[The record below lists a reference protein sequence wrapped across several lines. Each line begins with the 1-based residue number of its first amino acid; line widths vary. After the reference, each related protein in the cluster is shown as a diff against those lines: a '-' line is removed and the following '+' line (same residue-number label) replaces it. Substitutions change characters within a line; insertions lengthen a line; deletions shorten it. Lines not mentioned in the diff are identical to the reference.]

1 MRLTLF
7 SRLILGYL
15 AVFALVIAVGIY
27 ALRELERFDD
37 ITQSILDRENR
48 ILEYEKKLSDSFLSQ
63 VRYERKFVI
72 AKDQALY
79 REFLKFKG
87 DFESNLNE
95 ASGIGDPNLEALFDR
110 VKEDYQR
117 YRDLFEKETVQ
128 IRANREYPQG
138 WYNREKNQIT
148 DRILELLGQV
158 QAERQLG
165 TYRKVRELADAGA
178 RARDTALTITI
189 ASLLFILILSL
200 LIARS
205 ITKPISILK
214 SKTREIASGRF
225 EGDLKLS
232 SPPEMGELAASFN
245 FMCRKLSELDK
256 MKSDFFAAMSHELR
270 TPLTSIKEGTGLLL
284 EGVGGATTDKQRKLL
299 TILAEESNRLI
310 GLVNSLLDLSKME
323 AGMMNYSFEKAS
335 LAPLIKKA
343 VGEITPLIEAKGIQL
358 ETEVAAGLPAV
369 KVDRERI
376 LQALRNLIGNA
387 VKFTPKAGHII
398 VAARPTTGKVEV
410 SVRDTGPGIP
420 AENLKTIFD
429 KFHQANSGG
438 AFSANGSGLGLA
450 IAKHIIVS
458 HGGEIWAENHPD
470 QGSTFIFVLPC

>member
-15 AVFALVIAVGIY
+15 AVFALVIAVSLY
-27 ALRELERFDD
+27 ALRELRRFDD
-37 ITQSILDRENR
+37 ITQSILERDNR
-48 ILEYEKKLSDSFLSQ
+48 ILDYEKKLADSFLSQ

-87 DFESNLNE
+87 DFERDLNE
-95 ASGIGDPNLEALFDR
+95 ALGIADPKLGVVLNQVKQNYERYLELFA
-110 VKEDYQR
+110 KEI
-117 YRDLFEKETVQ
+117 VQ
-128 IRANREYPQG
+128 IKAHREYPQG

-148 DRILELLGQV
+148 DGILGLLETL
-158 QAERQLG
+158 QAERQQV
-165 TYRKVRELADAGA
+165 TYNKVRELADAGA
-178 RARDTALTITI
+178 RAHKAAITITI

-205 ITKPISILK
+205 ITRPISVLK
-214 SKTREIASGRF
+214 NKTREIAKGRF
-225 EGDLKLS
+225 EGDLRLS
-232 SPPEMGELAASFN
+232 SPPEIGELAASFN
-245 FMCRKLSELDK
+245 FMCRKLGELDR
-256 MKSDFFAAMSHELR
+256 MKSDFFASMSHELR

-284 EGVGGATTDKQRKLL
+284 EGVGGATTERQRKLL

-323 AGMMNYSFEKAS
+323 AGMMTYSFEKAS

-343 VGEITPLIEAKGIQL
+343 VGEITPLVEAKGIQL
-358 ETEVAAGLPAV
+358 ETQVAEGLPTM
-369 KVDRERI
+369 KIDCERM

-387 VKFTPKAGHII
+387 VKFTPKAGRVK
-398 VAARPTTGKVEV
+398 VAARPITGKVEV
-410 SVRDTGPGIP
+410 SVRDTGPGIA
-420 AENLKTIFD
+420 AEDLKTIFD
-429 KFHQANSGG
+429 KFHQGNSAG
-438 AFSANGSGLGLA
+438 AFSANGTGLGLA

-458 HGGEIWAENHPD
+458 HGGEIWAENHSD
-470 QGSTFIFVLPC
+470 QGSTFTFVLPC

>member
-1 MRLTLF
+1 VRLTLF

-27 ALRELERFDD
+27 ALRQLERFDD
-37 ITQSILDRENR
+37 ITQSILERDNR

-63 VRYERKFVI
+63 VRYERKYVI

-79 REFLKFKG
+79 REFVKFKG
-87 DFESNLNE
+87 DFEGYLNE
-95 ASGIGDPNLEALFDR
+95 ASGFADPKLSELLDG
-110 VKEDYQR
+110 VKQDYQR
-117 YRDLFEKETVQ
+117 YLELFDKETVQ
-128 IRANREYPQG
+128 IKAHREYPQG

-148 DRILELLGQV
+148 DRVLERLEQI

-165 TYRKVRELADAGA
+165 TYRKIRELADAGA
-178 RARDTALTITI
+178 RARDAALTITI

-214 SKTREIASGRF
+214 NKTREIAGGRF
-225 EGDLKLS
+225 EGDLDLS
-232 SPPEMGELAASFN
+232 SPPEIGELAASFN
-245 FMCRKLSELDK
+245 LMCRKLGELDK
-256 MKSDFFAAMSHELR
+256 MKSDFFASMSHELR

-284 EGVGGATTDKQRKLL
+284 EGVGGATTEKQRKLL

-323 AGMMNYSFEKAS
+323 AGMMNYCFEKAS

-343 VGEITPLIEAKGIQL
+343 VGEITPLVEAKGIQL
-358 ETEVAAGLPAV
+358 ETEVSSGLPAV

-387 VKFTPKAGHII
+387 VKFTPKAGR
-398 VAARPTTGKVEV
+398 VKVVARPTSGKVEV
-410 SVRDTGPGIP
+410 SVRDTGPGIA

-429 KFHQANSGG
+429 KFHQGNSGG
-438 AFSANGSGLGLA
+438 AFAANGSGLGLA

>member
-1 MRLTLF
+1 MRLSLF

-15 AVFALVIAVGIY
+15 PVFGLVMAVSLY
-27 ALRELERFDD
+27 ALRELQRFDD
-37 ITQSILDRENR
+37 ITQSILDRDNR
-48 ILEYEKKLSDSFLSQ
+48 ILDYEKKLADSFLSQ

-72 AKDQALY
+72 TKDQALF

-87 DFESNLNE
+87 DFERYLSE
-95 ASGIGDPNLEALFDR
+95 ASEIADSNVAELLSL
-110 VKEDYQR
+110 VKQDYQR
-117 YRDLFEKETVQ
+117 YQQLFDKEMVP
-128 IRANREYPQG
+128 IKANREYPQG
-138 WYNREKNQIT
+138 WYAREKNQVT
-148 DRILELLGQV
+148 EKILGLLEKV
-158 QAERQLG
+158 QAERQQG
-165 TYRKVRELADAGA
+165 TYNKVRELADAGG
-178 RARDTALTITI
+178 RAREGAVTITI
-189 ASLLFILILSL
+189 ASLAFILLLSL

-205 ITKPISILK
+205 INKPISVLK
-214 SKTREIASGRF
+214 NKTREIAKGRF
-225 EGDLKLS
+225 EADLRLS
-232 SPPEMGELAASFN
+232 SPPEIGELAAAFN

-256 MKSDFFAAMSHELR
+256 VKSDFFASMSHELR

-284 EGVGGATTDKQRKLL
+284 EGVGGTTTEKQRKLL

-358 ETEVAAGLPAV
+358 ETEVAERLPTV
-369 KVDRERI
+369 KVDSERI

-387 VKFTPKAGHII
+387 VKFTPRAGRVK
-398 VAARPTTGKVEV
+398 VAARSVTGKIEV
-410 SVRDTGPGIP
+410 SVRDTGPGIA
-420 AENLKTIFD
+420 AENLKAIFD
-429 KFHQANSGG
+429 KFHQGNSNGV
-438 AFSANGSGLGLA
+438 FSVNGTGLGLA

-470 QGSTFIFVLPC
+470 RGSTFTFVLPC

>member
-7 SRLILGYL
+7 ARLILGYL
-15 AVFALVIAVGIY
+15 AVFALVIAVGLY
-27 ALRELERFDD
+27 ALQQLQYFDE
-37 ITQSILDRENR
+37 ITRSILDQDNR
-48 ILEYEKKLSDSFLSQ
+48 ILEYEKKLGDSFLSQ

-87 DFESNLNE
+87 DFERYLNE
-95 ASGIGDPNLEALFDR
+95 ASEIAEPQLQALLDR
-110 VKEDYQR
+110 VTQHYQR
-117 YRDLFEKETVQ
+117 YQELFDKETVQ
-128 IRANREYPQG
+128 IKAHREYPQS
-138 WYNREKNQIT
+138 WYTREKSRIT
-148 DRILELLGQV
+148 DNILELLEQL
-158 QAERQLG
+158 QRERQEG
-165 TYRKVRELADAGA
+165 TYRKVRELAEAGA
-178 RARDTALTITI
+178 RARDAALTITV
-189 ASLLFILILSL
+189 ASLFFILVLSL

-214 SKTREIASGRF
+214 HKTREIASGRF
-225 EGDLKLS
+225 EGDLNLS
-232 SPPEMGELAASFN
+232 SPPEIGELAASFN
-245 FMCRKLSELDK
+245 LMCRRLSELDR
-256 MKSDFFAAMSHELR
+256 MKSDFFASMSHELR

-284 EGVGGATTDKQRKLL
+284 EGVGGATTEKQRKLL

-323 AGMMNYSFEKAS
+323 AGMMSYSFEKAS

-343 VGEITPLIEAKGIQL
+343 VTEITPLVEAKGIQL
-358 ETEVAAGLPAV
+358 ETEVAAGLPPV

-387 VKFTPKAGHII
+387 VKFTPRAGRVK
-398 VAARPTTGKVEV
+398 VAARPVTGKVEV
-410 SVRDTGPGIP
+410 SVRDTGPGIA

-429 KFHQANSGG
+429 KFHQGNSGG
-438 AFSANGSGLGLA
+438 TFSANGSGLGLT

-470 QGSTFIFVLPC
+470 QGSTFVFVLPC